1 MDIYIYILPFTQA
14 FFPTLS
20 FSHPLDMDSLII
32 YAIAAGGTFV
42 LLFLIKTA
50 AFIAGKLHKVTVP
63 LQRHLTLPVLFA
75 HRPFGPWT
83 RADVFL
89 HFSYIS
95 INIFLVFFRASAIAG
110 VGRRAGTLAVINLV
124 LPLSTIHLSS
134 LADLLDI
141 HLQTCQKVHRA
152 TGWMAIVL
160 LAIHAII
167 ALVEGHRFPLSEPQN
182 LYTVIVC
189 SDLH

>member
-1 MDIYIYILPFTQA
+1 
-14 FFPTLS
+14 
-20 FSHPLDMDSLII
+20 MDSLII
-32 YAIAAGGTFV
+32 YAIAAGGTFG

-50 AFIAGKLHKVTVP
+50 AFIASKLHKVTVP

-95 INIFLVFFRASAIAG
+95 INIFLVLFRASAIAG

-134 LADLLDI
+134 LADLLGI
-141 HLQTCQKVHRA
+141 HLQTCHKVHRA
-152 TGWMAIVL
+152 TGWIAIVL

-167 ALVEGHRFPLSEPQN
+167 AFVEGSQFPLSEPQN

-189 SDLH
+189 PDLH